1 MQPLRRN
8 CWWTDWPPNRQQ
20 QSNKPLPSSKGPII
34 KMYFTVSIIWKPRVR
49 PLKDVHRTGLVERR
63 RCCCGRSAESVDQSC
78 YHHPTWNKK
87 MFSIS
92 TSPSIQQE
100 IRSSM
105 TSPTISCSTQSFRS
119 KIWFTKDCWWT
130 LKILS
135 LDTKQQKICS
145 DIKLSHCITTVVF
158 FFKVGESYCPSNKIE
173 YSAKCYQFTVVS
185 LQLEYSL

>member
-1 MQPLRRN
+1 
-8 CWWTDWPPNRQQ
+8 
-20 QSNKPLPSSKGPII
+20 
-34 KMYFTVSIIWKPRVR
+34 MYFTVSIIWKPRVR

-87 MFSIS
+87 CSQYIYKSIY
-92 TSPSIQQE
+92 TTRDQIIIDFTNN
-100 IRSSM
+100 IR
-105 TSPTISCSTQSFRS
+105 TQSFRS

-130 LKILS
+130 LIILS

-145 DIKLSHCITTVVF
+145 DIKLSDCIPTVF
-158 FFKVGESYCPSNKIE
+158 FFRVGESYCPSNKIE
-173 YSAKCYQFTVVS
+173 FSTKCYQFTVLS